1 MKLAILDRIG
11 TLNLEGE
18 ESIVALQDWVPQP
31 GVLAAIAQLNR
42 GGWQVSLATNQ
53 PGLGRGSFDVNEL
66 NAIHTRVQREL
77 AAAGARMEALFFCPH
92 TQEDACQCRK
102 PAPGLLQQVA
112 ARYGVQPHEVWVIGQ
127 ERSHIEAGEAMGA
140 HLAVIDS
147 PPGSDW
153 VDALGSAVAVYP
165 DWQAVADALAPDLQ
179 AQQPPAAP
187 DAALAL

>member
-31 GVLAAIAQLNR
+31 GVLSAIAQLNR
-42 GGWQVSLATNQ
+42 GGWHVSLATNQ

-66 NAIHTRVQREL
+66 NAIHSRVQREL
-77 AAAGARMEALFFCPH
+77 TAAGARMEALFFCPH
-92 TQEDACQCRK
+92 TADEACQCRK

-127 ERSHIEAGEAMGA
+127 ERSHIQAGDAMGA
-140 HLAVIDS
+140 HLVVIDS
-147 PPGSDW
+147 TLDSAWLQEFGPD
-153 VDALGSAVAVYP
+153 VALYP
-165 DWQAVADALAPDLQ
+165 DWQAVANALAPD
-179 AQQPPAAP
+179 
-187 DAALAL
+187 